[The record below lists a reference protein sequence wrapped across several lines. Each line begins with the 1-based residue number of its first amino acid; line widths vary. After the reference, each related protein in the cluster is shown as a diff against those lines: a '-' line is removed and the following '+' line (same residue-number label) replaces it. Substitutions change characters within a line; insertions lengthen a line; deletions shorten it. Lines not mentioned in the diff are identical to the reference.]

1 MTRKVE
7 EDVISFDFDVIVS
20 DEEVASK
27 EESSLNIETELS
39 KKEIETD
46 GEEVEKSLEE
56 EVVEKKLPED
66 VVDDSS
72 KVDDILESLNEVE
85 NYSDVAVEI
94 LGNGFTI
101 VIPDGDGEK
110 EIPINEAN
118 LSKSDFIEVVKSYI
132 KDEKQRLKDNS
143 ISIRGL
149 DETTVSIINAVKKSK
164 GSLKEVERLL
174 RLQDDFI
181 TPLRDLDL
189 DKEEDQISAIRMRY
203 EADSKYEPEMIDA
216 LIFTAKSKGELKET
230 ALKSFEELEN
240 VISREAERVN
250 KELEEREIKIKENL
264 VAYRN
269 QITEDLVKKWGL
281 KESFAKRVSDFA
293 GKQNTSKDSQHA
305 FDIDKRYLESR
316 QDKNIAPD
324 LALFLYDGGETFKKI
339 IKEGLKTEVNIENQR
354 KIRLNSKTN
363 PGSGGT
369 RIGDKEDVIPF
380 DEFL

>member
-7 EDVISFDFDVIVS
+7 EDAISFDFDVIVS

-27 EESSLNIETELS
+27 EESSLNSDTDLP
-39 KKEIETD
+39 KKDLEVED
-46 GEEVEKSLEE
+46 GEETEFLEE
-56 EVVEKKLPED
+56 HFVEEKTTEEDEEVLNKAED
-66 VVDDSS
+66 F
-72 KVDDILESLNEVE
+72 LESLNGVE
-85 NYSDVAVEI
+85 NYSDVAVDI
-94 LGNGFTI
+94 LGDGFTV

-110 EIPINEAN
+110 EIPISEAN

-149 DETTVSIINAVKKSK
+149 DDTTVSIINAVKKSK
-164 GSLKEVERLL
+164 GSLREVERLL
-174 RLQDDFI
+174 KLQDDFI

-203 EADSKYEPEMIDA
+203 EADSKYEPEMIEA

-230 ALKSFEELEN
+230 ALKSFKELEN

-250 KELEEREIKIKENL
+250 KELEERESKIKENL
-264 VAYRN
+264 VVYRG
-269 QITEDLVKKWGL
+269 QITEDLVNKWGV

-293 GKQNTSKDSQHA
+293 GKQNTSKDSQHV

-354 KIRLNSKTN
+354 IIRLNSKTN